1 MLMCFYRW
9 GLILTVIHFLFC
21 KKVSSHRNCWEMLK
35 VAKAREEVARLNG
48 IRVTCS

>member
-1 MLMCFYRW
+1 MLLQMGFDLDYNPFIA
-9 GLILTVIHFLFC
+9 LQKDLFA
-21 KKVSSHRNCWEMLK
+21 HEFCWEMLK